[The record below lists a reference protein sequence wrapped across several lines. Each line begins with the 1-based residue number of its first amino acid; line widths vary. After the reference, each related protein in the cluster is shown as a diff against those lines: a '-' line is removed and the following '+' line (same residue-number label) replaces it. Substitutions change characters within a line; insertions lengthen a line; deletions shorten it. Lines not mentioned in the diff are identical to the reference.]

1 VRLARQGFTLLE
13 MVVVLTLVAI
23 ITSLAVQ
30 EYRASLH
37 QAERAAVAALLQ
49 ENAAVLER
57 FYSERGSYK
66 LSATQ
71 WPALPYV
78 YYPASTQ
85 PSYTLAFGSTPRNTD
100 PDYYVLRATASTPEE
115 GYIELLSTGIMR
127 HCVPEGGTWQC
138 RVWP

>member
-1 VRLARQGFTLLE
+1 MPVVRQGFTLLE
-13 MVVVLTLVAI
+13 MVVVVLLVAC
-23 ITSLAVQ
+23 ITLMAVHGYGDRLRQ
-30 EYRASLH
+30 G
-37 QAERAAVAALLQ
+37 ERAAVAALLQ

-57 FYSERGSYK
+57 FYSENGSYK

-71 WPALPYV
+71 WPALPHV

-100 PDYYVLRATASTPEE
+100 PDYYVLRATATQAEE

-127 HCVPEGGTWQC
+127 RCVPAGATWQC
-138 RVWP
+138 RAWP

>member
-1 VRLARQGFTLLE
+1 MRLARQGFTLLD
-13 MVVVLTLVAI
+13 MVVVMLLVADI
-23 ITSLAVQ
+23 SSMAVR
-30 EYRASLH
+30 EYRANVR

-49 ENAAVLER
+49 ENAVVLER

-71 WPALPYV
+71 WPALPHV
-78 YYPASTQ
+78 YYPASAQ

-100 PDYYVLRATASTPEE
+100 PDYYVLRATATTPEE

-127 HCVPEGGTWQC
+127 RCVPDGGAWQC